1 MTAFVACPAC
11 GGPVHAIAG
20 RCKHC
25 KADLLAWREQAT
37 QAARAARMGAPAPGQ
52 VAPAQNGGALRQTNK
67 SFPAPVAARRDQTSD
82 QPATGGDRP
91 AARHDQPAAR
101 HDEPTVAAG
110 MRAASPRAL
119 TPAPVIVYAQ
129 PSPWARR
136 WPIAV
141 SVVAIAA
148 IVVSLVL
155 LLRDGDEEAK
165 PERIRSG
172 SQSPRNIPDHMPE
185 PNMGAPSPPQGRF
198 DPQPFPAPG
207 APAPQSWKTAPEAGM
222 FPVALTETVCA
233 KLQDCGIRDDFSGV
247 LCREL
252 AKGIADPDLDRKVQS
267 GECHYDRVAADA
279 CLSAIGRISCDAS
292 GSDMSQLLDQATNL
306 LDCSTAFVCR

>member
-1 MTAFVACPAC
+1 LEHDMTAFVACPAC
-11 GGPVHAIAG
+11 GGPVHAIAS

-25 KADLLAWREQAT
+25 KADLLAWREQAAK
-37 QAARAARMGAPAPGQ
+37 AARAARMGAPAPGQ
-52 VAPAQNGGALRQTNK
+52 VVPAQNGAALRQTNK
-67 SFPAPVAARRDQTSD
+67 SFPAPVAARRDQT
-82 QPATGGDRP
+82 PARQ
-91 AARHDQPAAR
+91 DQPAAR
-101 HDEPTVAAG
+101 PDQ
-110 MRAASPRAL
+110 
-119 TPAPVIVYAQ
+119 TPAPAGSSAPSPRPLTAPAVVYAQ
-129 PSPWARR
+129 PTAWARR

-141 SVVAIAA
+141 SLVAIAA

-155 LLRDGDEEAK
+155 LLRDGDQEAR

-207 APAPQSWKTAPEAGM
+207 APAPRSWNAAPDAGM

-252 AKGIADPDLDRKVQS
+252 AKGAADADLDRKVQS

-292 GSDMSQLLDQATNL
+292 GSDMTQLLDQATNL